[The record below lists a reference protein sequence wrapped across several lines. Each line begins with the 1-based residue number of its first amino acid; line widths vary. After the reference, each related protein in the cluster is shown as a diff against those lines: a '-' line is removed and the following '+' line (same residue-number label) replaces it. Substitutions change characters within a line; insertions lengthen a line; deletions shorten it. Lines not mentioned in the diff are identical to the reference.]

1 MGYYLLTQ
9 FLHYENR
16 DIAYV
21 PPKLIKDTLQ
31 FFDTQCRYLCE
42 LLNEIR
48 PDYTVIT
55 AWSYIEEFTRDFLM
69 QKGKRN
75 KITQIEIDSHLERLR
90 ETLKDNI
97 YGYNKQK
104 NLLHRVSDND
114 FMEQSTKKDEIIVVI
129 GYKMLSPDAL

>member
-42 LLNEIR
+42 LLNEIKA
-48 PDYTVIT
+48 DYTKYREKT
-55 AWSYIEEFTRDFLM
+55 
-69 QKGKRN
+69 
-75 KITQIEIDSHLERLR
+75 DSDL
-90 ETLKDNI
+90 LK
-97 YGYNKQK
+97 
-104 NLLHRVSDND
+104 
-114 FMEQSTKKDEIIVVI
+114 FMYYK
-129 GYKMLSPDAL
+129 KMLASLKQTLDEEVKPLISNL

>member
-1 MGYYLLTQ
+1 MGYYLLIQ

-42 LLNEIR
+42 LLNEIG
-48 PDYTVIT
+48 PDYTTIT
-55 AWSYIEEFTRDFLM
+55 AWSYIEEYTRDFLM

-97 YGYNKQK
+97 YGYNK
-104 NLLHRVSDND
+104 
-114 FMEQSTKKDEIIVVI
+114 
-129 GYKMLSPDAL
+129 